1 MFIDRASEQE
11 RHPKPLGSKALPP
24 ACGTIGRGWSLP
36 EVGLPGKK
44 GLEMPLL
51 KVGSSPFLSLILF
64 PNWPGVTSSPH
75 LWPSAVSHCLAT
87 KQQDQWLWTENFER
101 KQTFLPCKRI
111 CLKCF
116 IPVMRKRPQR
126 VLDLY
131 CSVKFQGGYSYLYG
145 MSLGRD
151 QNSRTKPL
159 AEPSYIIITRGG
171 ARNLRSLYT

>member
-1 MFIDRASEQE
+1 
-11 RHPKPLGSKALPP
+11 
-24 ACGTIGRGWSLP
+24 
-36 EVGLPGKK
+36 VGLPGKK

-171 ARNLRSLYT
+171 GAESTISVYLNCLLHSCEVVTVRSSVDASSALIHSA